1 MQQKWSDPV
10 FAFCAAEEE
19 EMKRFQ
25 GIFTVMLT
33 AYDDQGRI
41 DREAMKDLTEY
52 QVGSGVHGLVVLG
65 SNGEC
70 PYLTHGLQRDA
81 IDIVVESCGGRVP
94 VIVGVNERGT
104 EQAVDMAKYAEKAG
118 AEGLLIALPL
128 FYPLEEDSVREHYG
142 AISRAVGLPVLF
154 YNWPANTQLK
164 LSPDSIAGL
173 AGIGNIVGA
182 KETIFDV
189 EEVKALIDAADEDF
203 CVFTGMTLNL
213 VATMEAGACGAI
225 CPLPNVIPET
235 TVALYDAI
243 IAGDSEKA
251 AGLQNQVY
259 ACAPLLASSAAP
271 HAMMKEAVRLLGHPV
286 NTAVKGP
293 LPQLRPEQ
301 ADTVRET
308 LKAAGLISQ

>member
-1 MQQKWSDPV
+1 
-10 FAFCAAEEE
+10 
-19 EMKRFQ
+19 MKRFQ

-33 AYDDQGRI
+33 AYDSEGKI

-70 PYLTHGLQRDA
+70 PYLTHDLQRDA
-81 IDIVVESCGGRVP
+81 IDVVVESCSGRVP
-94 VIVGVNERGT
+94 VIVGINERGT
-104 EQAVDMAKYAEKAG
+104 EQAVEMAKCAEGAG
-118 AEGLLIALPL
+118 ADGLLVALPL
-128 FYPLEEDSVREHYG
+128 FYPLEEDSVYEHYET
-142 AISRAVGLPVLF
+142 ISRAVRLPVLF

-164 LSPDSIAGL
+164 LSPASIARL
-173 AGIGNIVGA
+173 SEIENIVGA

-189 EEVKALIDAADEDF
+189 EEVRALVDAADEDF
-203 CVFTGMTLNL
+203 CIFTGMTLNL

-235 TVALYDAI
+235 TVALYEAI
-243 IAGDSEKA
+243 VAGDSEKA
-251 AGLQNQVY
+251 ASIQNEVY

-271 HAMMKEAVRLLGHPV
+271 HAMMKEAVRLLGHPF
-286 NTAVKGP
+286 NAAVKGP
-293 LPQLRPEQ
+293 LPPLSPEQ

-308 LKAAGLISQ
+308 LKGAGLISG

>member
-1 MQQKWSDPV
+1 MQKMRKRGQAPFSQAK
-10 FAFCAAEEE
+10 EG

-33 AYDDQGRI
+33 AYDSDGKI
-41 DREAMKDLTEY
+41 DRGAMKDLTEY

-70 PYLTHGLQRDA
+70 PYLTPHLQRDA
-81 IDIVVESCGGRVP
+81 IDIVVESCAGKVP
-94 VIVGVNERGT
+94 VIVGINERGT
-104 EQAVDMAKYAEKAG
+104 EQAVEMANYAEGAG
-118 AEGLLIALPL
+118 ADGLLIALPL
-128 FYPLEEDSVREHYG
+128 FYPLEWDSVFEHYET
-142 AISRAVGLPVLF
+142 ISRGVNLPILF

-164 LSPDSIAGL
+164 LSPESIARLG
-173 AGIGNIVGA
+173 GIENVVGA

-189 EEVKALIDAADEDF
+189 EEVRALVDAADEDF

-235 TVALYDAI
+235 TVALYEAI
-243 IAGDSEKA
+243 DAGDSEKA
-251 AGLQNQVY
+251 AGLQNQVFS
-259 ACAPLLASSAAP
+259 CAPLLASSATP

-293 LPQLRPEQ
+293 MPRLSPEQ

-308 LKAAGLISQ
+308 LKGAELIPG

>member
-1 MQQKWSDPV
+1 
-10 FAFCAAEEE
+10 
-19 EMKRFQ
+19 MKRFK

-33 AYDDQGRI
+33 AYDNEGKI

-52 QVGSGVHGLVVLG
+52 QVSSGVHGLVVLG

-81 IDIVVESCGGRVP
+81 IDIVVESCAGRVP
-94 VIVGVNERGT
+94 VIVGINERGT
-104 EQAVDMAKYAEKAG
+104 EQAVAMAKYAENAG

-142 AISRAVGLPVLF
+142 TISRAVGLPVLF

-164 LSPDSIAGL
+164 LSPDSIARL
-173 AGIGNIVGA
+173 AEMANIVGA

-189 EEVKALIDAADEDF
+189 EEVRALVDAADEDF
-203 CVFTGMTLNL
+203 CVFTGVTLNL

-235 TVALYDAI
+235 TVALYEAMV
-243 IAGDSEKA
+243 AGDSEKA
-251 AGLQNQVY
+251 ADLQNQVY

-286 NTAVKGP
+286 NTVVKGP
-293 LPQLRPEQ
+293 LPRLSPEQ

-308 LKAAGLISQ
+308 LKGAGISG